1 MSNVGN
7 RRPASAIGGA
17 SMLQRAEMAVLAG
30 DANPD
35 LAYEIARLC
44 SASLIPATIGA
55 FADGETRIRIEGEV
69 ADRDLYIIQPTSAP
83 TNERLMTL
91 ALLADA
97 ARSADAA
104 RVTAVVPYFGYARQ
118 DVRKSGGEPRSARLA
133 ARLLSLA
140 GVDRIVA
147 LELHS
152 PALESAFD
160 VPVIH
165 VQADESVLPVL
176 RGWEVAD
183 LVIVAPDA
191 GGLKRA
197 QRYAAALGSPLAA
210 VAKSRAG
217 PDIAAALQVLGEV
230 GGRTCLIVDD
240 MASTGGTIV
249 GAAQALLQAGAKQ
262 IHALFVHAV
271 MAPGALE
278 RICAASVRRIVT
290 TDSIRTSRDPRV
302 QVVPIAPL
310 LARTLIRLA
319 GARNTDVQDPGGR
332 PPAGI

>member
-1 MSNVGN
+1 
-7 RRPASAIGGA
+7 
-17 SMLQRAEMAVLAG
+17 MLQRAEMAVLAG

-35 LAYEIARLC
+35 LAHEIARLC
-44 SASLIPATIGA
+44 RASIIPVTIGA

-69 ADRDLYIIQPTSAP
+69 ADLDLYIIQPTSAP

-91 ALLADA
+91 TLLAEA
-97 ARSADAA
+97 ARSAGAL

-118 DVRKSGGEPRSARLA
+118 DVRKSAGEPRSARLA
-133 ARLLSLA
+133 ARLLGLA
-140 GVDRIVA
+140 GVDRIVV

-165 VQADESVLPVL
+165 VQADESMLPVL
-176 RGWEVAD
+176 RSWEVAD

-197 QRYAAALGSPLAA
+197 QRYAAALGSPLAV

-217 PDIAAALQVLGEV
+217 PDVAAALQVLGEV

-249 GAAQALLQAGAKQ
+249 GAAQALLQAGARQ
-262 IHALFVHAV
+262 IDALFVHAV

-290 TDSIRTSRDPRV
+290 TDSIRTSADPRV
-302 QVVPIAPL
+302 QVVSIAPL
-310 LARTLIRLA
+310 LARTLIRLT
-319 GARNTDVQDPGGR
+319 GARNADVSAVRR
-332 PPAGI
+332 PPTTPRSPST

>member
-1 MSNVGN
+1 
-7 RRPASAIGGA
+7 
-17 SMLQRAEMAVLAG
+17 
-30 DANPD
+30 
-35 LAYEIARLC
+35 
-44 SASLIPATIGA
+44 
-55 FADGETRIRIEGEV
+55 
-69 ADRDLYIIQPTSAP
+69 
-83 TNERLMTL
+83 MTL
-91 ALLADA
+91 ALLAEA
-97 ARSADAA
+97 AAGAGAA

-118 DVRKSGGEPRSARLA
+118 DVRKSAGEPRSARLA

-160 VPVIH
+160 VPMIH
-165 VQADESVLPVL
+165 VQADESMLPVL
-176 RGWEVAD
+176 RSWEIAD
-183 LVIVAPDA
+183 LVVVAPDA

-197 QRYAAALGSPLAA
+197 QRYAAALGSPLAV
-210 VAKSRAG
+210 VAKSRMG
-217 PDIAAALQVLGEV
+217 PDLAAALQVLGEV

-249 GAAQALLQAGAKQ
+249 GAAQALLQAGARQ

-278 RICAASVRRIVT
+278 RVGAASVRRIVT
-290 TDSIRTSRDPRV
+290 TDSIRTPPDPLV
-302 QVVPIAPL
+302 QVVSIAPL

-319 GARNTDVQDPGGR
+319 GARNTDVQDAGG
-332 PPAGI
+332 PSPTQI

>member
-1 MSNVGN
+1 
-7 RRPASAIGGA
+7 
-17 SMLQRAEMAVLAG
+17 VL
-30 DANPD
+30 
-35 LAYEIARLC
+35 
-44 SASLIPATIGA
+44 
-55 FADGETRIRIEGEV
+55 
-69 ADRDLYIIQPTSAP
+69 
-83 TNERLMTL
+83 
-91 ALLADA
+91 
-97 ARSADAA
+97 
-104 RVTAVVPYFGYARQ
+104 
-118 DVRKSGGEPRSARLA
+118 KSVGEPRSARLA

-140 GVDRIVA
+140 GADRVVV

-165 VQADESVLPVL
+165 VQADESMLPVL
-176 RGWEVAD
+176 RGWKVGD

-197 QRYAAALGSPLAA
+197 QRYAATLGSPLAA

-217 PDIAAALQVLGEV
+217 PDVAAALQVLGEV

-249 GAAQALLQAGAKQ
+249 SAARALLQAGARQ
-262 IHALFVHAV
+262 IDALFVHAV

-278 RICAASVRRIVT
+278 RICAAPVRRIVT
-290 TDSIRTSRDPRV
+290 TDSIRASADSRV
-302 QVVPIAPL
+302 QVVSIAPL

-319 GARNTDVQDPGGR
+319 GTANADVQEPGGQSTL
-332 PPAGI
+332 GI